1 MEVLV
6 GGNESF
12 RSLFIG
18 RWGGGGG
25 GGGRGG
31 ALRVPKSKAR
41 LGS

>member
-25 GGGRGG
+25 GGGGG